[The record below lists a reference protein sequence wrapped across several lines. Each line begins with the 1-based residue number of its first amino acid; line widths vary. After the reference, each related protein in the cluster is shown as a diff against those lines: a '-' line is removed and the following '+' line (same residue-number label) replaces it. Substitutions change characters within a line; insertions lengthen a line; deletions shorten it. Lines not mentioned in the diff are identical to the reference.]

1 MAAALFMLGTS
12 AAMAGAT
19 LIAKALGR
27 GVGGEAL
34 HPLQISAGRF
44 FFAFLAV
51 SVAAAVVGLSFRAV
65 PLGRI
70 ALRTVLGWLG
80 ATCLFAAAAA
90 MPLAEAT
97 AISFLSPFATM
108 LFAIPLLGERIGP
121 WRWAGAA
128 LAMAGGLVLIRPG
141 TEAFQWAA
149 LVALASAVFMGLEA
163 IVVKLLARTEGA
175 MRILFFN
182 NAFGAALSASAA
194 AFVWTWPTPLQ
205 WGLLAMLGLTVMGAQ
220 VCFIHA
226 MKRGD
231 ASYVMPFFYTTLV
244 FAAAL
249 DVAVFGD
256 VPDALSVAGAATV
269 VAGALL
275 VAWRERLRAG

>member
-1 MAAALFMLGTS
+1 MLGTS

-51 SVAAAVVGLSFRAV
+51 SVAAAVLRPSFRAV
-65 PLGRI
+65 PLRRI

-80 ATCLFAAAAA
+80 STCLFAAAVA

-149 LVALASAVFMGLEA
+149 LIELASAVFMGLEA
-163 IVVKLLARTEGA
+163 IVVKLLARSESA
-175 MRILFFN
+175 IRILFFN
-182 NAFGAALSASAA
+182 NAFGAALSATAA
-194 AFVWTWPTPLQ
+194 AFVWTWPTPVQ
-205 WGLLAMLGLTVMGAQ
+205 WGMLAAVGLTVMGAQ
-220 VCFIHA
+220 VCFIQA

-249 DVAVFGD
+249 DLAVFGD
-256 VPDALSVAGAATV
+256 LPDALAVAGAGIV